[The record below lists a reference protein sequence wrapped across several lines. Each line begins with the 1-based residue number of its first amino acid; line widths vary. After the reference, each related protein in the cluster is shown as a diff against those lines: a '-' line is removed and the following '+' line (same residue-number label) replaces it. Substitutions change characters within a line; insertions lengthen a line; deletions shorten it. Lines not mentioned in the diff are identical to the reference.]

1 MSDYKQRLVDDI
13 LSLKLSSSAAVLV
26 EGPKWCGKT
35 TTCLQIAK
43 SSIYMDEPTKREQN
57 IGSSKF
63 LVEMLSDRVSLELR
77 WLGLPLPLRSS
88 ASHNHNPFDCI
99 NWFYIWGRAPRPPA
113 AKPQILNMVK
123 VAVQ

>member
-43 SSIYMDEPTKREQN
+43 SSIYMDEKSTQLLGYIHSGDKVYIEKSETETVTVTLRRSCGTRYVSRPTANQ
-57 IGSSKF
+57 SS
-63 LVEMLSDRVSLELR
+63 VD
-77 WLGLPLPLRSS
+77 
-88 ASHNHNPFDCI
+88 I
-99 NWFYIWGRAPRPPA
+99 
-113 AKPQILNMVK
+113 
-123 VAVQ
+123 